1 MKAVCVPAICLFT
14 GWMAGAVASVS
25 SIPVGVEIYEGL
37 PAGSELTP
45 SGEPAYRYT
54 EEAFGFVRLPVKYSP
69 EALPL
74 DRSVPFVLRALYERP
89 IEAGPHRF
97 RLRAR
102 GAARFL
108 IDGVEVAKTGKQKPN
123 TSGDDP
129 VPAPPVIDASGHRP
143 PTHPHQDVFASFEG
157 DGKVHKFELIALIGG
172 KGLMPSPGELAVS
185 FGPVGKIEMLLGPG
199 GSPLLTDT
207 AWEAHVA
214 RQQERHRLADRER
227 RLEAS
232 REIMAKWRARHAEV
246 RAHYKDRLVAVPAAT
261 AGMSAYNSIDHF
273 LNARLQSEAGK
284 PQPLTADLEFLR
296 RLSIDT
302 TGLIPTAGE
311 IRAYLAQP
319 AAKRRAQAVERLLAN
334 PDWADNWVSY
344 WQDVLAENPG
354 ILKPDLNNT
363 GPFRYW
369 IHQAFA
375 DGVPFDRFVSELV
388 QMEGSVHQGAPA
400 AFAQATLN
408 DAPMAAK
415 ADILGQAFLG
425 VKLGCARCHDAP
437 FHPYK
442 QKDLFSMAALLNGK
456 AMKLPVTSTVPLV
469 EGGRR
474 PAVQITLKPG
484 DSIEPGWAFA
494 DLVKHDETGAL
505 PVEGKVESRR
515 SLAALL
521 VSPRNERFAQVVVN
535 RVWKRYM
542 GMGFVEPVD
551 DWARVKPSHP
561 ELMQFLA
568 REFVMSGYD
577 LKHLARMIFSSH
589 AYQRQPI
596 ELLADSQLPAKARW
610 FAGPVRRKMT
620 AEQLVDSL
628 HVAVGKK
635 FECEDLNLNPAGDR
649 APSQFL
655 NMGKPARAWQ
665 LTALSNE
672 RDRPALAL
680 PIAQALV
687 DVMTAYGWRQSRQ
700 SPATARD
707 DASSPLQTLV
717 LANGVLGTRVVRLS
731 DDSAFTELALKD
743 QPLDKLLGEAFLR
756 ILSRP
761 PTPEETRTFTSL
773 LSPVY
778 ASRKVAGALAN
789 YSALKSDNR
798 VSWSNHLSAEA
809 TVIRMEEERKMRMG
823 AEPTKRLTKDFR
835 ERFED
840 TLWAML
846 NSPEFVLMP

>member
-1 MKAVCVPAICLFT
+1 M
-14 GWMAGAVASVS
+14 
-25 SIPVGVEIYEGL
+25 
-37 PAGSELTP
+37 
-45 SGEPAYRYT
+45 
-54 EEAFGFVRLPVKYSP
+54 
-69 EALPL
+69 
-74 DRSVPFVLRALYERP
+74 
-89 IEAGPHRF
+89 
-97 RLRAR
+97 
-102 GAARFL
+102 
-108 IDGVEVAKTGKQKPN
+108 
-123 TSGDDP
+123 
-129 VPAPPVIDASGHRP
+129 
-143 PTHPHQDVFASFEG
+143 
-157 DGKVHKFELIALIGG
+157 
-172 KGLMPSPGELAVS
+172 S
-185 FGPVGKIEMLLGPG
+185 FGPAGKIEMLLGPD
-199 GSPLLTDT
+199 GSPRLTDED
-207 AWEAHVA
+207 WELHVA
-214 RQQERHRLADRER
+214 KQEERHRAGDRER

-232 REIMAKWRARHAEV
+232 REIVAKWQARHAEV
-246 RAHYKDRLVAVPAAT
+246 RAYYKDRVVAVPAAT
-261 AGMSAYNSIDHF
+261 AGLAAYNPIDHF
-273 LNARLQSEAGK
+273 LNARLKAESAT
-284 PQPLTADLEFLR
+284 PRPLTADLEFLR
-296 RLSIDT
+296 RLSLDT
-302 TGLIPTAGE
+302 TGLIPTSAE
-311 IRAYLAQP
+311 VRSYLALP
-319 AAKRRAQAVERLLAN
+319 AATRRAKAIARLLEH

-369 IHQAFA
+369 IHQSFT

-388 QMEGSVHQGAPA
+388 QMEGSIHQGAPA
-400 AFAQATLN
+400 AFGQATLN
-408 DAPMAAK
+408 DAPLAAK

-442 QKDLFSMAALLNGK
+442 QKDLFSMAAMLNGK
-456 AMKLPVTSTVPLV
+456 PVKLPAASTVPLV

-474 PAVQITLKPG
+474 PAVQITLKAG
-484 DSIEPGWAFA
+484 DSIDPGWAFA

-505 PVEGKVESRR
+505 PGEGKVESRR
-515 SLAALL
+515 TLAGLM

-551 DWARVKPSHP
+551 DWARSRASHP
-561 ELMQFLA
+561 ELMQYLA
-568 REFVMSGYD
+568 REFAMSGYD
-577 LKHLARMIFSSH
+577 LKQLARLIFSSH
-589 AYQRQPI
+589 AYQRRPI
-596 ELLADSQLPAKARW
+596 ELLPDSQLAAASRL
-610 FAGPVRRKMT
+610 FTGPVRRKMS

-628 HVAVGKK
+628 HRAVGKK

-700 SPATARD
+700 SPATTRD
-707 DASSPLQTLV
+707 DASSPMQTLV

-731 DDSAFTELALKD
+731 DDSAFTELALRD
-743 QPLDKLLGEAFLR
+743 QPVEKLIGEAFLR
-756 ILSRP
+756 VLSRP
-761 PTPEETRTFTSL
+761 ATAAETRTFSTL
-773 LSPVY
+773 LAPVY
-778 ASRKVAGALAN
+778 ASRKVAGAASS
-789 YSALKSDNR
+789 YTALKSDNR

-809 TVIRMEEERKMRMG
+809 TLIRMEEERKMRMG

>member
-1 MKAVCVPAICLFT
+1 
-14 GWMAGAVASVS
+14 
-25 SIPVGVEIYEGL
+25 L
-37 PAGSELTP
+37 P
-45 SGEPAYRYT
+45 
-54 EEAFGFVRLPVKYSP
+54 
-69 EALPL
+69 
-74 DRSVPFVLRALYERP
+74 
-89 IEAGPHRF
+89 
-97 RLRAR
+97 
-102 GAARFL
+102 
-108 IDGVEVAKTGKQKPN
+108 
-123 TSGDDP
+123 
-129 VPAPPVIDASGHRP
+129 
-143 PTHPHQDVFASFEG
+143 
-157 DGKVHKFELIALIGG
+157 
-172 KGLMPSPGELAVS
+172 
-185 FGPVGKIEMLLGPG
+185 
-199 GSPLLTDT
+199 
-207 AWEAHVA
+207 
-214 RQQERHRLADRER
+214 
-227 RLEAS
+227 
-232 REIMAKWRARHAEV
+232 
-246 RAHYKDRLVAVPAAT
+246 
-261 AGMSAYNSIDHF
+261 AYNSIDHF
-273 LNARLQSEAGK
+273 LNARIKEESAT
-284 PQPLTADLEFLR
+284 PRPLTADLEFLR
-296 RLSIDT
+296 RLSLDT
-302 TGLIPTAGE
+302 TGLIPTADE
-311 IRAYLAQP
+311 IRAYLATP
-319 AAKRRAQAVERLLAN
+319 GAKRRSKAIDRLLEN

-369 IHQAFA
+369 IHQSFA

-388 QMEGSVHQGAPA
+388 QMEGSIHQGAPA

-442 QKDLFSMAALLNGK
+442 QKDLFSMSAMLAGK
-456 AMKLPVTSTVPLV
+456 PVKLPATSTVPLV

-474 PAVQITLKPG
+474 PAVKITLKAG
-484 DSIEPGWAFA
+484 EVIEPGWAFA

-505 PVEGKVESRR
+505 PGEGKVESRR
-515 SLAALL
+515 SLAAL
-521 VSPRNERFAQVVVN
+521 VISPRNERFAQVVVN

-542 GMGFVEPVD
+542 GAGFVEPVD
-551 DWARVKPSHP
+551 DWARARASHP
-561 ELMQFLA
+561 ELMQYLS

-577 LKHLARMIFSSH
+577 LKHLAHLIFASH

-596 ELLADSQLPAKARW
+596 ELLPDSQMSAKARL
-610 FAGPVRRKMT
+610 FTGPVRRKMT

-628 HVAVGKK
+628 HRAVGKK

-649 APSQFL
+649 APAQFL
-655 NMGKPARAWQ
+655 NMGKPSRAWQ

-700 SPATARD
+700 SPATTRD
-707 DASSPLQTLV
+707 DASSPMQTLV

-743 QPLDKLLGEAFLR
+743 QPIEKLINESFLR
-756 ILSRP
+756 VLSRP
-761 PTPEETRTFTSL
+761 ATVEETRTFTAL
-773 LSPVY
+773 LAPVY
-778 ASRKVAGALAN
+778 GSRKVAGAVSN
-789 YSALKSDNR
+789 YAALKSDNR

-809 TVIRMEEERKMRMG
+809 TIIRMEEERKMRMG

-840 TLWAML
+840 TLWAMV

>member
-1 MKAVCVPAICLFT
+1 MRAFLISFCCAAAFA
-14 GWMAGAVASVS
+14 AGLLETAPVRVELYENVA
-25 SIPVGVEIYEGL
+25 
-37 PAGSELTP
+37 AGSELAP
-45 SGEPAYRYT
+45 AGEASYRYT
-54 EEAFGFVRLPVKYSP
+54 EPAFGFARLPVKYSS
-69 EALPL
+69 EALAF
-74 DRSVPFVLRALYERP
+74 DRSVPFTLRATYERTIP
-89 IEAGPHRF
+89 EGAYRF

-102 GAARFL
+102 GGARL
-108 IDGVEVAKTGKQKPN
+108 SIDGVEVAKTEKQKPN

-129 VPAPPVIDASGHRP
+129 VPAQPVRDESGHRP
-143 PTHPHQDVFASFEG
+143 PTHPHQDVFANFKG
-157 DGKVHKFELIALIGG
+157 DGKLHKFELTAIIGG
-172 KGLMPSPGELAVS
+172 KGLMPTPGELAVS
-185 FGPVGKIEMLLGPG
+185 FGPQGKIEMLLGPD
-199 GSPLLTDT
+199 GSPLLTD
-207 AWEAHVA
+207 AEWEAMVVK
-214 RQQERHRLADRER
+214 QEERHRLGDRER

-232 REIMAKWRARHAEV
+232 REVIAKWQARHAEV
-246 RAHYKDRLVAVPAAT
+246 RAYYLDRVVPAPAAT
-261 AGMSAYNSIDHF
+261 AGLGAYNAIDHF
-273 LNARLQSEAGK
+273 LNARLKEEGAAQR
-284 PQPLTADLEFLR
+284 PLASDLEFLR
-296 RLSIDT
+296 RLSLDA
-302 TGLIPTAGE
+302 TGLIPSADE
-311 IRAYLAQP
+311 IRAYLAAP
-319 AAKRRAQAVERLLAN
+319 AGKRRAQAIERLLGH

-375 DGVPFDRFVSELV
+375 DGLPFDRFVSELV
-388 QMEGSVHQGAPA
+388 QMDGSIHQGAPA
-400 AFAQATLN
+400 AFGQATLN

-442 QKDLFSMAALLNGK
+442 QKDLFSLSAMLSGK
-456 AMKLPVTSTVPLV
+456 AVKLPVTSTVPLV

-474 PAVQITLKPG
+474 PAVQITLKAG
-484 DSIEPGWAFA
+484 ESIEPGWAFN
-494 DLVKHDETGAL
+494 DLIKHDETGSL
-505 PVEGKVESRR
+505 PVNGKVESRR
-515 SLAALL
+515 TLAALM

-542 GMGFVEPVD
+542 GAGFVEPVD
-551 DWARVKPSHP
+551 DWARTKASHP

-577 LKHLARMIFSSH
+577 LKQLAGMIFSSH
-589 AYQRQPI
+589 AYQRRPI
-596 ELLADSQLPAKARW
+596 ELLSDTQMAVQSRL
-610 FAGPVRRKMT
+610 FSGPLRRKMT

-628 HVAVGKK
+628 HRAVGKK

-649 APSQFL
+649 APGQFL
-655 NMGKPARAWQ
+655 NMGKPSRAWQ

-687 DVMTAYGWRQSRQ
+687 DVMTSYGWRQSRQ
-700 SPATARD
+700 SPATTRD
-707 DASSPLQTLV
+707 DASSPMQTLV

-743 QPLDKLLGEAFLR
+743 QPVEKLIGEAFLR

-761 PTPEETRTFTSL
+761 ASAEETRTFSTL
-773 LSPVY
+773 LAPVY
-778 ASRKVAGALAN
+778 SARKVAGAELN
-789 YSALKSDNR
+789 YAALKSDNR